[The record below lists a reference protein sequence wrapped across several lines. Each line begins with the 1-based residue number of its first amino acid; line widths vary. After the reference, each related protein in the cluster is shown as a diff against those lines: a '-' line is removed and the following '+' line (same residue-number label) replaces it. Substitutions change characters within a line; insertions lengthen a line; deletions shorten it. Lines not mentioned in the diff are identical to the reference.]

1 MENLLNINVNKNQN
15 FEEVFN
21 SWKAFKNDLLD
32 LRTLNLSYT
41 EKEEIYDKKNNI
53 LCEVTKKFTSQGIIN
68 FKDEQKEQNL
78 LFDKIRKSKIKDL
91 LFNDSEIKTL
101 TSFIFSGL
109 QFNYHCF
116 SNIIFMVERI
126 IRNIFEDCN
135 ISSILSE
142 KDGILRYREV
152 SHLFDNLKDVE
163 KVSLKY
169 PSIGLIAF
177 MYKEPSVKLR
187 ELLMKERKIDW
198 RNVKVYIALKY
209 MMFFILDIID
219 MKSETK
225 DFKMISAKQV
235 NTLNIEE
242 DNIPEIIKNIK
253 EKTTYFTFMERSK
266 ILYLLRD
273 KENAVQIRNLMAK
286 IRDPEIFNMEFNIDF
301 PEIKRKI
308 YYEENRGSIFSIL
321 NLIKLGFN
329 DSNLFT
335 QKGIDEKFFKYI
347 GNHTGALYSFKDD
360 EREIYM
366 SFYLFYRT
374 CKKTFGTMDS
384 TFLRSFINHI
394 WEDINNEDYDMIETA
409 LLNGFTGEYIFCL
422 NLLPVI
428 KSYRNKVNHLLSD
441 NERIII
447 DFFMSN
453 KKFDILGNM
462 RHGSIPP
469 NDYDFYGF
477 ILFNIFCLFNFY
489 SHMKIKQTN
498 I

>member
-1 MENLLNINVNKNQN
+1 MQNFLDIDVNKKQN

-32 LRTLNLSYT
+32 IRSLNLSYIET
-41 EKEEIYDKKNNI
+41 EEIYDKKNSI
-53 LCEVTKKFTSQGIIN
+53 LCEVIKKFSYEGIIN
-68 FKDEQKEQNL
+68 FEDEQKEQIL
-78 LFDKIRKSKIKDL
+78 LFEKIRKSKIKDL
-91 LFNDSEIKTL
+91 LFNDAEIMTL

-116 SNIIFMVERI
+116 SNIIFMMEKI

-152 SHLFDNLKDVE
+152 SHLFDNLEDVE

-169 PSIGLIAF
+169 PFIGLIAF

-198 RNVKVYIALKY
+198 KNVKVYIALKY

-219 MKSETK
+219 IKSETK
-225 DFKMISAKQV
+225 DFEMISAKQV
-235 NTLNIEE
+235 NALKIEE
-242 DNIPEIIKNIK
+242 NNIPEIIKNIK
-253 EKTTYFTFMERSK
+253 EKTTYFPFMERSK
-266 ILYLLRD
+266 ILYLVKD
-273 KENAVQIRNLMAK
+273 KENILEIKNLMARIKDPEYYNIIFNPDFSK
-286 IRDPEIFNMEFNIDF
+286 IRE
-301 PEIKRKI
+301 RI
-308 YYEENRGSIFSIL
+308 YYNENKGSIFSIL

-329 DSNLFT
+329 DTEFFT
-335 QKGIDEKFFKYI
+335 QNAIDKINFKYI
-347 GNHTGALYSFKDD
+347 GNHTGALYSFKDG

-374 CKKTFGTMDS
+374 CKKNSGTMDA

-394 WEDINNEDYDMIETA
+394 WEDIINEDYDMIETA
-409 LLNGFTGEYIFCL
+409 LLNGFNGEYIFCL

-441 NERIII
+441 SERIII